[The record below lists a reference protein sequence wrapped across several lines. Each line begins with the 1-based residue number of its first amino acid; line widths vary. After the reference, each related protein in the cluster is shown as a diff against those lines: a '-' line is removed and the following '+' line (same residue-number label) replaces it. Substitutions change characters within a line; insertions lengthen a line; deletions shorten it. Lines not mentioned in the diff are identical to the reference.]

1 MDPITLALA
10 TFGIQKLRGKST
22 KRSFRDAL
30 IVGGIGQ
37 LGSMTQAGQGIGLSG
52 FGTGAGQLGATQ
64 QIAGG
69 APGAMTQPLT
79 LGQQFAS
86 TPVGGAASK
95 MWGKKAIPQTV
106 DSAGQTIPGQAA
118 TGIQG
123 LSPGMKIGA
132 GLGLAT
138 LMEGEEDM
146 PDPPFTEQ
154 DYKDAYNKQSKLT
167 GGLGESFDYPG
178 SQGMY
183 YPGTGSTLQNLYSYK
198 HGGLASLQKFA
209 TGGVSYLPSKID
221 HDEKDT
227 NNYVRAGGQIA
238 DGTGSGDKNQDTI
251 LAQLADGEFV
261 SRSDAILG
269 AGLIEGAVPNSEE
282 EMRKKGAA
290 FFYSQQAKFK
300 RVFDLLDASKKT
312 KH

>member
-37 LGSMTQAGQGIGLSG
+37 LGSMTQAGQGMGLSG
-52 FGTGAGQLGATQ
+52 FGTGAGQLGAGGLGIKQQLANTQ
-64 QIAGG
+64 AAQWASSAWG
-69 APGAMTQPLT
+69 QPAVAKT
-79 LGQQFAS
+79 AT
-86 TPVGGAASK
+86 TPAV
-95 MWGKKAIPQTV
+95 P
-106 DSAGQTIPGQAA
+106 A

-123 LSPGMKIGA
+123 WSPGMKIGA

-138 LMEGEEDM
+138 LMEGDEDM

-167 GGLGESFDYPG
+167 SGLGEAAQYSSSNPL
-178 SQGMY
+178 Y
-183 YPGTGSTLQNLYSYK
+183 YGQSAPGTDLYSYK

-227 NNYVRAGGQIA
+227 NNYIRAHGQIA
-238 DGTGSGDKNQDTI
+238 DGTGSGDKNEDTI

-269 AGLIEGAVPNSEE
+269 AGLIEGAAPNSEE

-290 FFYSQQAKFK
+290 FFYGQQSKFK
-300 RVFDLLDASKKT
+300 RIFDLLNASKKT

>member
-10 TFGIQKLRGKST
+10 TFGVQKLRGKST

-37 LGSMTQAGQGIGLSG
+37 LGGMAGVGQGTMGKWAPQA
-52 FGTGAGQLGATQ
+52 FGQTGNIVGQQG
-64 QIAGG
+64 
-69 APGAMTQPLT
+69 MT
-79 LGQQFAS
+79 LGQQFAG
-86 TPVGGAASK
+86 TPVGKMWGQPAQAATEASGYGPTFKPAQAASK
-95 MWGKKAIPQTV
+95 
-106 DSAGQTIPGQAA
+106 A
-118 TGIQG
+118 TGIRAW
-123 LSPGMKIGA
+123 SPAAKLGA
-132 GLGLAT
+132 GLGIAT
-138 LMEGEEDM
+138 LMEGDEDM

-154 DYKDAYNKQSKLT
+154 DYKDAYAKQSQLT
-167 GGLGESFDYPG
+167 SGLGNAFQYTPSNV
-178 SQGMY
+178 MY
-183 YPGTGSTLQNLYSYK
+183 YGGPQSSDVYQYNQ
-198 HGGLASLQKFA
+198 GGLASIRKFA

-227 NNYVRAGGQIA
+227 NNYVRATGQIA
-238 DGTGSGDKNQDTI
+238 DGAGAGDKNKDTI

-269 AGLIEGAVPNSEE
+269 AGLIEGASPDSDED
-282 EMRKKGAA
+282 MRKKGAA

-300 RVFDLLDASKKT
+300 RIFDLLNASKKT